1 MNMNY
6 DGGINIGFKGQYRLQ
21 VIDAVSHEIVSDYG
35 WHPNLILNNGM
46 DILGN
51 LAGPSIGVLSSY
63 GVVGTGSR
71 PNYIASGTSTITQ
84 SGAYIGLSNHTGL
97 LSFTQSVWTNGTS
110 SYTSSV
116 DIGDLIVDQDM
127 SQSMVVWVS
136 GSLLYITGTSL
147 NYTTPKTF
155 TVWKTSQAGLQG
167 EYIRSSTYLVGSSS
181 VLGWNCGTVVS
192 GSTTTMRRTY
202 DFPAETAS
210 QSYTEVGCSWN
221 GIPNGGLFSRIV
233 LPQSVNLAPQQSLRM
248 TYDLFTSYGPFS
260 PVYKTASIVGW
271 PVSPAT
277 DTSGVECLQN
287 FLPSMV
293 QTDGNSSGLAGLD
306 PTGLYS
312 YNFFVFASTVNT
324 PLYTGSAGVNMG
336 VNRLGD
342 YAVSNTTTSTPY
354 VSGTYTTVKYG
365 TLSMYQAV
373 SSQIYSIGF
382 GQIAGYYPYNSGGQI
397 MVFLFNQPQT
407 KTNLQTLTLGWRW
420 TWNRIIQ

>member
-6 DGGINIGFKGQYRLQ
+6 EGGINIGFKGQYRLQ

-51 LAGPSIGVLSSY
+51 PTGPMIGALSSY

-202 DFPAETAS
+202 DFPTEIAS
-210 QSYTEVGCSWN
+210 RSYTEVGCSWN
-221 GIPNGGLFSRIV
+221 GTMNGGLFSRIL
-233 LPQSVNLAPQQSLRM
+233 LPQSVNLISQQSLRM
-248 TYDLFTSYGPFS
+248 TYDLFVSYGPFS

-287 FLPSMV
+287 FLPPMV
-293 QTDGNSSGLAGLD
+293 QTDGTPSSVNSTGLD
-306 PTGLYS
+306 PTGNY
-312 YNFFVFASTVNT
+312 YNFSIFASTVNA
-324 PLYTGSAGVNMG
+324 PLYTGSAGFNMG
-336 VNRLGD
+336 VARPGD
-342 YAVSNTTTSTPY
+342 YTNALTFTPY
-354 VSGTYTTVKYG
+354 VPGTYTTVKYG
-365 TLSMYQAV
+365 TLSIYQAL

-382 GQIAGYYPYNSGGQI
+382 GQFASYYPYDSGGQC